1 MDIFAQVLD
10 VLPALQQGIMVAVQ
24 PHNLALAV
32 IGVIVGLF
40 VGALP
45 GLGSVNGVAI
55 LLPFTFV
62 INEATPDPASP
73 MIFLA
78 AIYYGAMYGGAISS
92 ITLGIP
98 GASTAVATTFDGRPM
113 ALQGNADRAL
123 VTAAIASFI
132 GGTIATVFFSIF
144 APALS
149 SVALDFG
156 NPEIF
161 ALMLL
166 AFATFIGLGG
176 DDIPKTMFSI
186 FFGLLLA
193 TVGFD
198 TISGEPRLIFFNERE
213 QTAVLEALGSAD
225 AAASVPIFN
234 SVGWFS
240 RGIQFLVLA
249 IGVYGIGEMLWT
261 INESRYK
268 VTMTETKISFS
279 RIMRGIVGMK
289 DAWKGTMIG
298 SLLGFFVGI
307 LPAAGATPGSLM
319 SYGVAKMTSR
329 DPKSYGQGNPD
340 GVAAPEA
347 ANNSASTGAM
357 LPMMTLGIP
366 GSPTTAVLLAGM
378 VIWGL
383 EPGPRLFEDRPEF
396 VWPLIGSFYISN
408 IVAVLVN
415 LAFIPLFLWVLRM
428 PFTILAP
435 VIFVLSVIGTYA
447 AYDNMYD
454 VWLMVLFGLGAYMLR
469 ILDYPLAP
477 AVLAVVL
484 GGTAEQKLRQSLL
497 LSDGDFG
504 VFYNPFFDRDGKG
517 QEWWIAP
524 ITTWIAVILIALPI
538 VIWAVRKMR
547 GADKVVD

>member
-1 MDIFAQVLD
+1 MEIIA
-10 VLPALQQGIMVAVQ
+10 ALFDGILVALEPV
-24 PHNLALAV
+24 NLGLAI

-40 VGALP
+40 VGAMP

-62 INEATPDPASP
+62 IQNMTGSATSP

-98 GASTAVATTFDGRPM
+98 GASTAVATTFDGRPL
-113 ALQGNADRAL
+113 ALDGKADKAL
-123 VTAAIASFI
+123 VTAALASFA
-132 GGTIATVFFSIF
+132 GGTISNVLFTAF
-144 APALS
+144 APPLA
-149 SVALDFG
+149 SVALQFG

-166 AFATFIGLGG
+166 AFATFVGLGG
-176 DDIPKTMFSI
+176 DDIPKTIFSI
-186 FFGLLLA
+186 CFGLVLA

-198 TISGEPRLIFFNERE
+198 IVSGEPRLIFFDI
-213 QTAVLEALGSAD
+213 TG
-225 AAASVPIFN
+225 FTH
-234 SVGWFS
+234 
-240 RGIQFLVLA
+240 GIRFLVLA
-249 IGVYGIGEMLWT
+249 IGVYGIGEMIWT
-261 INESRYK
+261 INSSRYK
-268 VTMTETKISFS
+268 NNMTDVTITAS
-279 RIMRGIVGMK
+279 GIIGHIK
-289 DAWKGTMIG
+289 NFGEAWKGTAIG
-298 SLLGFFVGI
+298 SALGFFVGI

-319 SYGVAKMTSR
+319 SYGVAKMVSKK
-329 DPKSYGQGNPD
+329 PEEYGKGAID

-383 EPGPRLFEDRPEF
+383 QPGPLLFREQPDF

-408 IVAVLVN
+408 IVAVIIN
-415 LAFIPLFLWVLRM
+415 LAFIPIFLAMLRM

-435 VIFVLSVIGTYA
+435 LIFVLSVIGTFA
-447 AYDNMYD
+447 AYQNMFD
-454 VWLMVLFGLGAYMLR
+454 VWLMLIFGFGAFFLR

-477 AVLAVVL
+477 AVLAIVL
-484 GGTAEQKLRQSLL
+484 GPIAEPKLRQSLL
-497 LSDGDFG
+497 LSDGDFSI
-504 VFYNPFFDRDGKG
+504 FFTRPIAGPITIIAIILILLPLVKVIRDRIKGKG
-517 QEWWIAP
+517 ATEA
-524 ITTWIAVILIALPI
+524 A
-538 VIWAVRKMR
+538 
-547 GADKVVD
+547 